1 MGGLAVNDDMH
12 FARKGCDRQEP
23 FRYLAC
29 GLDNVFLTSGYVR
42 KERAGH
48 WITAVEDA
56 EGLHKA
62 IAKHLVLR
70 RKQLSG
76 KEVRF
81 LRKRLE
87 LTQAELGK
95 LLGVTDQTIARY
107 EKEESAFDGAADMLL
122 RILVT
127 GHAVGALN
135 PLEIVEK
142 IRESDDA
149 ALDEMVLE
157 HEDHEWRMAA

>member
-1 MGGLAVNDDMH
+1 MIDDMH

-42 KERAGH
+42 KERAGQ

-56 EGLHKA
+56 DGLHTT

-70 RKQLSG
+70 RKRLRG

-95 LLGVTDQTIARY
+95 LLGVTDQTVARY

-142 IRESDDA
+142 IRASDDA
-149 ALDEMVLE
+149 ALDDMVLE

>member
-1 MGGLAVNDDMH
+1 MNDDMH

-29 GLDNVFLTSGYVR
+29 GLDNVFLTSGFVR
-42 KERAGH
+42 KERAGQ

-56 EGLHKA
+56 DGLHKA
-62 IAKHLVLR
+62 ISMHLVLR

-95 LLGVTDQTIARY
+95 LLG
-107 EKEESAFDGAADMLL
+107 S
-122 RILVT
+122 RIRRLPAT
-127 GHAVGALN
+127 RKKKA
-135 PLEIVEK
+135 PLTVRRTCCSEF
-142 IRESDDA
+142 S
-149 ALDEMVLE
+149 
-157 HEDHEWRMAA
+157 